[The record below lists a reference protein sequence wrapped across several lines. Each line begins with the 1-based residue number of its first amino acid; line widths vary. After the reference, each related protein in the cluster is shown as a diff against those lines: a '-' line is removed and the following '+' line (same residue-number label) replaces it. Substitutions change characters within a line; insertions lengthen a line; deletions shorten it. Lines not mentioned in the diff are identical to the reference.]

1 MGLLREVDMRT
12 RAGIALSMA
21 AIARRVHNKH
31 AGANMEEIAACGN
44 Q

>member
-12 RAGIALSMA
+12 RAGIAVSMA
-21 AIARRVHNKH
+21 VIARRHRNKL
-31 AGANMEEIAACGN
+31 AAAKVEESAACGN